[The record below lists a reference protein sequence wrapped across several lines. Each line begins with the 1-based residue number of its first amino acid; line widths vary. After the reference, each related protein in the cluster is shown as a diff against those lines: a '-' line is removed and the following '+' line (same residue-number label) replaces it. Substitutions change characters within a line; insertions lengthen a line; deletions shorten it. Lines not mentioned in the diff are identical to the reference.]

1 MNCNS
6 ALGDASAVFAPPSRN
21 VHHTLTT
28 PTAPITLSVIGFRSA
43 RNRLAPAAREPL
55 DDWVREDWLG
65 SDIKNP
71 CMDLR
76 QKGGAYAV
84 NP

>member
-6 ALGDASAVFAPPSRN
+6 ALGDASAVFALPSRH
-21 VHHTLTT
+21 VHHILTT

-43 RNRLAPAAREPL
+43 RNRRAPAARDAL
-55 DDWVREDWLG
+55 DDGVREDWLG

-71 CMDLR
+71 SMDLR